1 MPHFKLTLSYD
12 GTPFVGWQ
20 RQAAGLSIQGLLEDA
35 LAVLD
40 GQPVA
45 VAGAGRTDAG
55 VHALGQVASATL
67 RRDIDAETLVRALN
81 ARLPPEV
88 RVLAAA
94 AVAPAF
100 HARFSQVSKIYRYRI
115 WNAAVVS
122 PIERA
127 YVWHYPVALD
137 VPAMDAAAQLLVGRH
152 DFSAFQGTGTAA
164 RSAEREIFT
173 SCVVHAPSA
182 IAGGTDATLTF
193 GSRPPLVV
201 YDVSGDGFLR
211 HMVRNIVGTL
221 IEVGRGRRPPAWVA
235 DVLHSRQ
242 RARAGE
248 TAPPSGLFLVSVAYP
263 DPDL

>member
-1 MPHFKLTLSYD
+1 MTHFKLTLSYD

-20 RQAAGLSIQGLLEDA
+20 RQAAGVSIQGLLEDA

-55 VHALGQVASATL
+55 VHALGQVASVTL
-67 RRDIDAETLVRALN
+67 RREIDAETLVRAMN

-88 RVLAAA
+88 RIVAAA

-100 HARFSQVSKIYRYRI
+100 HARFSQVSKVYRYRI
-115 WNAAVVS
+115 WNTAVLS

-127 YVWHYPVALD
+127 FVWHYPVTLD
-137 VPAMDAAAQLLVGRH
+137 VVAMHTAAQTLVGRH

-173 SCVVHAPSA
+173 SRVVHASSA
-182 IAGGTDATLTF
+182 IADNPATTTH
-193 GSRPPLVV
+193 RPPLVV
-201 YDVSGDGFLR
+201 YEVSGDGFLK

-221 IEVGRGRRPPAWVA
+221 IEVGRGRRPPEWVA
-235 DVLHSRQ
+235 DVLLSRQ

-248 TAPPSGLFLVSVAYP
+248 TAPPSGLFLVSVTYP